1 MGCGGL
7 NLERK
12 LTFIGIDS
20 LIAVEV
26 RTWFLKELN
35 VDVPVL
41 KVIGG
46 DSIVDLC
53 KDVLSRMPME
63 HIGEQVSLPLPTDD
77 QNATTISINSEPTFL
92 LEKWSDL
99 KASIIQVAELTSG
112 VDSSDSGSV
121 DQGDN
126 FHLGS

>member
-1 MGCGGL
+1 L

-46 DSIVDLC
+46 DSIMDLC

-92 LEKWSDL
+92 LEKSSDL
-99 KASIIQVAELTSG
+99 KAPIIQVAELTSG
-112 VDSSDSGSV
+112 VDGSDSGSV

-126 FHLGS
+126 SHLGS

>member
-1 MGCGGL
+1 MGCEGL

-77 QNATTISINSEPTFL
+77 QNATTISINSEPAFF
-92 LEKWSDL
+92 LEKWLDL
-99 KASIIQVAELTSG
+99 KASIIQVAKLTSG
-112 VDSSDSGSV
+112 VDGSDSGSV

>member
-1 MGCGGL
+1 L

-35 VDVPVL
+35 VDVPEL

-92 LEKWSDL
+92 LEKSSDL
-99 KASIIQVAELTSG
+99 KAPIIEVAELTSS
-112 VDSSDSGSV
+112 VDGSDSGSV

>member
-1 MGCGGL
+1 M

-35 VDVPVL
+35 VDVPEL

-92 LEKWSDL
+92 LEKSSDL
-99 KASIIQVAELTSG
+99 KAPIIEVAELTSS
-112 VDSSDSGSV
+112 VDGSDSGSV

>member
-1 MGCGGL
+1 
-7 NLERK
+7 
-12 LTFIGIDS
+12 
-20 LIAVEV
+20 
-26 RTWFLKELN
+26 
-35 VDVPVL
+35 
-41 KVIGG
+41 
-46 DSIVDLC
+46 
-53 KDVLSRMPME
+53 LSRMPME
-63 HIGEQVSLPLPTDD
+63 YIGEQVSLPLPTDD

-112 VDSSDSGSV
+112 VDGSDSGSV